1 MSSIKD
7 ESIDMIL
14 CDLPY
19 GVTRNKVDVQIPFEP
34 LWKEYSRVIK
44 ENAAIVLFGQGLF
57 YVDLVNS
64 KRDWFRYDLVWDKEL
79 VTGFLNSKRM
89 PLRVHEQVAVFYQKT
104 PTYNPQFTFGKKNHS
119 QGSLYKEKELKNQNY
134 GKINPVENRKNY
146 SKLKYPKSIIKFR
159 KPHPSS
165 SVHPT
170 EKSIECLEWL
180 IKTYTNE
187 NEIVL
192 DNTAGSGTTG
202 IACLNTNRKY
212 ILIEKDEQFY
222 NIAKNRI
229 DEMKKQTKLKV

>member
-1 MSSIKD
+1 
-7 ESIDMIL
+7 MIL